1 MANIVKI
8 QALLNDTAKAIRTK
22 YKIPN
27 IAGVI
32 VRDNGNTIMHTIQGV
47 KNSSLSA
54 TAASN
59 QMTATDYFNV
69 GSISKP
75 ISGFI
80 LACLIKKGTLS
91 WDTTIEE
98 VFPEFKSKAFRD
110 RSGMNDTFL
119 KVKVYE
125 LMAHVSGM
133 NGTQYHAGYNE
144 TTNPN
149 AHNGDTDPFRF
160 MQDQG
165 LINGGNS
172 RDPEWM
178 TKEALLYQRYLFTV
192 LSLKKKKYL
201 YNSNQNMGY
210 KNKGAS
216 GYGAT
221 VTICAAMA
229 ERKTGKTWEQLMDE
243 VLAGPLQNQLKIK
256 YGNLTNGAQFH
267 KYDSGTGKYVPNPL
281 LDTPLMPYS
290 SKFPTGGIHCTVG
303 GMAQYIRYNLP
314 ALNHAQIFDIQ
325 QYHAQVSDVA
335 KGGLMIS
342 PGTANKHLW
351 HTGAT
356 GSSLAAMRIYAAGGR
371 GVAVM
376 MNCGGGPAGAD
387 ASTAQGELLEKLE
400 EIHKNWEVI

>member
-1 MANIVKI
+1 MANIAKI
-8 QALLNDTAKAIRTK
+8 QTLLNDTAKNLRTK
-22 YKIPN
+22 YGIPN

-32 VRDNGNTIMHTIQGV
+32 VRNNGNTIMHTIQGV
-47 KNSSLSA
+47 KNSSLSP

-59 QMTATDYFNV
+59 QMTASDYFNV

-80 LACLIKKGTLS
+80 LACLIKKGVLTWS
-91 WDTTIEE
+91 TTIEE
-98 VFPEFKSKAFRD
+98 VFPEFKSKTFRD
-110 RSGMNDTFL
+110 RSGMNTTFL
-119 KVKVYE
+119 KLKVYE

-133 NGTQYHAGYNE
+133 NGTQFHPNYME
-144 TTNPN
+144 NPDN
-149 AHNGDTDPFRF
+149 KSYNGDTDPFRF

-165 LINGGNS
+165 IINGGNS

-178 TKEALLYQRYLFTV
+178 TKESLFYQRYLFTV
-192 LSLKKKKYL
+192 LSLKKKKYQ
-201 YNSNQNMGY
+201 YGSNVNMGY
-210 KNKGAS
+210 QNKAHS

-229 ERKTGKTWEQLMDE
+229 ERRTGKTWEQLMDE
-243 VLAGPLQNQLKIK
+243 VLAGPLQGQFKVK

-267 KYDSGTGKYVPNPL
+267 YYDGATGKYVPNPG
-281 LDTPLMPYS
+281 LDTALMPYS

-314 ALNHAQIFDIQ
+314 ALDHSQIFDIQ
-325 QYHAQVSDVA
+325 QYQTPVTDAA
-335 KGGLMIS
+335 KGGLILS
-342 PGTANKHLW
+342 AGTPEFHLW

-356 GSSLAAMRIYAAGGR
+356 GSSLAAMRIYPAGGR

-376 MNCGGGPAGAD
+376 MNCGGGPEGAD
-387 ASTAQGELLEKLE
+387 ANTALGILLEKLE
-400 EIHKNWEVI
+400 EVHKKWETI